1 LYPEIHVKK
10 VQLLSLAV
18 MLVVSASAAVAQQSG
33 ASKPAGT
40 SMSPTDCSKAATQ
53 KHDHAA
59 EGGRG
64 TPHMQAHP
72 CPSDSS
78 ASAAAAA
85 AAKKKKSH
93 DHQATK

>member
-1 LYPEIHVKK
+1 
-10 VQLLSLAV
+10 
-18 MLVVSASAAVAQQSG
+18 M
-33 ASKPAGT
+33 SK
-40 SMSPTDCSKAATQ
+40 TDCSKAAKQ

-72 CPSDSS
+72 CPPDNS
-78 ASAAAAA
+78 ASAASAA

-93 DHQATK
+93 DHQGTK